1 MHEPRFDPVIHAPA
15 RLRICAIAA
24 SSSYVEFGELQKRLE
39 LSKSALSK
47 QVSQLTEAGYL
58 SEEYVTRAGRS
69 RLRLALTDEGLRAY
83 RDHVRALKGIIDSPA
98 PAEEHERPEAS
109 RSDAGSGIE

>member
-24 SSSYVEFGELQKRLE
+24 ASSYVEFGELQTRLD

-47 QVSQLTEAGYL
+47 QVAQLTEAGYL

-69 RLRLALTDEGLRAY
+69 RLRLALTDEGLGAY
-83 RDHVRALKGIIDSPA
+83 RDHVQALKDIIESSMPA
-98 PAEEHERPEAS
+98 GAPERSEAS

>member
-24 SSSYVEFGELQKRLE
+24 ASSYVEFGELQTRLD

-47 QVSQLTEAGYL
+47 QVAQLTEAGYL

-69 RLRLALTDEGLRAY
+69 RLRLALTEDGLQAY
-83 RDHVRALKGIIDSPA
+83 RDHVRALKDIIESSA
-98 PAEEHERPEAS
+98 PVEELERPEVS
-109 RSDAGSGIE
+109 RSDAGSGVE